1 MPILD
6 RNGMGVVLCFRT
18 AGTTDQKGL
27 RNMEQKFYLSSPEMI
42 TSHYGEE
49 YDKYYNAIVPP
60 IFMNS
65 LNVFEEIDD
74 YFNAKVHDK
83 HTYIYGRVQNPTV
96 RILEDKVAALEHGV
110 AAYAFGSGM
119 AAATTAVLS
128 VVKTGDHIVC
138 LRNAYGPL
146 KDFVEKY
153 CPTHLGTTLTY
164 VKGIEISEF
173 EEAITDNTSL
183 VILESPSSVVFSL
196 QDIEAVCKIAHSHG
210 AKVYIDNSF
219 CTPIFSTPLDLGADI
234 VMHTTSKYMGG
245 HSDVIG
251 GVLALRDEE
260 LANTIVTNRELFGG
274 IMGPMEAWLVL
285 RGLRTLSVR
294 VKAHEE
300 TAMKVATYLE
310 NHPKVDKVYYPGL
323 KSHPQYDLARKQQK
337 GNTGLMTFEIKGSME
352 DAKKVVNSL
361 KVFKI
366 GVSWGGFESLACMPH
381 TRCDAQACDWLSGA
395 QHLIR
400 IHCGL
405 EGAEALIA
413 DLEQALEN
421 ILN

>member
-1 MPILD
+1 
-6 RNGMGVVLCFRT
+6 
-18 AGTTDQKGL
+18 
-27 RNMEQKFYLSSPEMI
+27 MEQNFYLSSPEMI

-83 HTYIYGRVQNPTV
+83 HTYVYGRVQNPTV

-128 VVKTGDHIVC
+128 VVKTGDNIVC

-146 KDFVEKY
+146 KNFVENY
-153 CPTHLGTTLTY
+153 CPAHLGTTLTY

-196 QDIEAVCKIAHSHG
+196 QDIEAVCKIAHGHG

-219 CTPIFSTPLDLGADI
+219 CTPIFSTPLDLGVDI

-251 GVLALRDEE
+251 GVLALRDQE

-337 GNTGLMTFEIKGSME
+337 GNTGLMTFEIKGSTE

-381 TRCDAQACDWLSGA
+381 MRQSEQMCDWLGGK
-395 QHLIR
+395 QNLIR

-405 EGAEALIA
+405 EDVDALIN
-413 DLEQALEN
+413 DLEQALAN
-421 ILN
+421 I

>member
-1 MPILD
+1 
-6 RNGMGVVLCFRT
+6 
-18 AGTTDQKGL
+18 
-27 RNMEQKFYLSSPEMI
+27 MEQQFYLNSPEMI

-49 YDKYYNAIVPP
+49 YERYYNAIVPP

-65 LNVFEEIDD
+65 LNVFNEIDD

-83 HTYIYGRVQNPTV
+83 HTYVYGRVQNPTV

-110 AAYAFGSGM
+110 AAFAFASGM

-128 VVKTGDHIVC
+128 VVKHGDNIVC
-138 LRNAYGPL
+138 IRNAYGPL
-146 KDFVEKY
+146 KNFVENY
-153 CPTHLGTTLTY
+153 CPAHLGTTLTY
-164 VKGIEISEF
+164 AKGNDVSDF

-196 QDIEAVCKIAHSHG
+196 QDIEAVSKIAHEHG

-219 CTPIFSTPLDLGADI
+219 CTPIFSNPLDLGADI
-234 VMHTTSKYMGG
+234 VMHTMSKYMGG
-245 HSDVIG
+245 HSDIVG
-251 GVLALRDEE
+251 GVLAVRDEE
-260 LANTIVTNRELFGG
+260 LANTIVSNRELFGG
-274 IMGPMEAWLVL
+274 IIGPMEAWLVL

-300 TAMKVATYLE
+300 AAMQVALYLG
-310 NHPKVDKVYYPGL
+310 NHPKVEKVYYTGL
-323 KSHPQYDLARKQQK
+323 NSHPQYALVQKQQE
-337 GNTGLMTFEIKGSME
+337 GSTGLLTFEIKGSTE
-352 DAKKVVNSL
+352 DAKKVINSL

-381 TRCDAQACDWLSGA
+381 MKLDPQACDWLGGK
-395 QHLIR
+395 QNLIR

-405 EGAEALIA
+405 EGTDALIA
-413 DLEQALEN
+413 DLEQALAN
-421 ILN
+421 I

>member
-1 MPILD
+1 MD
-6 RNGMGVVLCFRT
+6 
-18 AGTTDQKGL
+18 
-27 RNMEQKFYLSSPEMI
+27 QKFYLSSPEMI

-65 LNVFEEIDD
+65 LNVFNEIDD
-74 YFNAKVHDK
+74 YFDAKVHDK
-83 HTYIYGRVQNPTV
+83 HTYVYGRVQNPTV

-128 VVKTGDHIVC
+128 VVKTGDHIVSI
-138 LRNAYGPL
+138 RNAYGPL
-146 KDFVEKY
+146 KTFIEKY
-153 CPTHLGTTLTY
+153 CAEHLHTTLTY
-164 VKGIEISEF
+164 VQGNEVSEF

-196 QDIEAVCKIAHSHG
+196 QDIEAVCKIAHAHG
-210 AKVYIDNSF
+210 AKVYIDNTF
-219 CTPIFSTPLDLGADI
+219 CTPIFSNPLDMGADI

-251 GVLALRDEE
+251 GMLAVRDEE

-274 IMGPMEAWLVL
+274 IIGPMEAWLVI

-294 VKAHEE
+294 VKAHEAV
-300 TAMKVATYLE
+300 AMEVAKYLE
-310 NHPKVDKVYYPGL
+310 NHPKVDKVYYTGL
-323 KSHPQYDLARKQQK
+323 PSHPQYELAKKQQR
-337 GNTGLMTFEIKGSME
+337 GNTGLITFEIKGTTE
-352 DAKKVVNSL
+352 DAKKVINNL
-361 KVFKI
+361 KIFKI

-381 TRCDAQACDWLSGA
+381 MRQDEKTCQWLGGG

-405 EGAEALIA
+405 EGVDALIN
-413 DLEQALEN
+413 DLEQALAL
-421 ILN
+421 I

>member
-1 MPILD
+1 
-6 RNGMGVVLCFRT
+6 
-18 AGTTDQKGL
+18 
-27 RNMEQKFYLSSPEMI
+27 MEQNFYLSSPEMI

-65 LNVFEEIDD
+65 LNVFNEIDD

-83 HTYIYGRVQNPTV
+83 HTYVYGRVQNPTV

-110 AAYAFGSGM
+110 AAFAFGSGM

-128 VVKTGDHIVC
+128 VVKTGDNIVC

-146 KDFVEKY
+146 KNFAENY
-153 CPTHLGTTLTY
+153 CPQHLGTTLTY
-164 VKGIEISEF
+164 VKGNEVSEF
-173 EEAITDNTSL
+173 EQAITDNTSL
-183 VILESPSSVVFSL
+183 VILESPSSVVFTL
-196 QDIEAVCKIAHSHG
+196 QDVEAVSQIAHAHG

-219 CTPIFSTPLDLGADI
+219 CSPIFSNPLDMGADI
-234 VMHTTSKYMGG
+234 VMHTASKYMGG
-245 HSDVIG
+245 HSDIIG
-251 GVLALRDEE
+251 GMLAVRDEE
-260 LANTIVTNRELFGG
+260 LANAIVTNRELFGG
-274 IMGPMEAWLVL
+274 IIGPMEAWLII

-300 TAMKVATYLE
+300 VAMKVATYLE
-310 NHPKVDKVYYPGL
+310 NHPKVAKVYYTGL
-323 KSHPQYDLARKQQK
+323 KSHPQYDLVQKQQK
-337 GNTGLMTFEIKGSME
+337 GSTGLMTFEIKGSTE

-361 KVFKI
+361 RVFKI

-381 TRCDAQACDWLSGA
+381 MRCDEQACRWLGGG
-395 QHLIR
+395 QNLIR

-405 EGAEALIA
+405 EGTDALIA
-413 DLEQALEN
+413 DLEQALEK
-421 ILN
+421 I

>member
-1 MPILD
+1 
-6 RNGMGVVLCFRT
+6 
-18 AGTTDQKGL
+18 
-27 RNMEQKFYLSSPEMI
+27 MEQNFYLSSPEMI

-65 LNVFEEIDD
+65 LNVFNEIDD

-83 HTYIYGRVQNPTV
+83 HTYVYGRVQNPTV

-110 AAYAFGSGM
+110 AAFAFGSGM

-128 VVKTGDHIVC
+128 VVKTGDNIVC

-146 KDFVEKY
+146 KNFAENY
-153 CPTHLGTTLTY
+153 CPQHLGTTLTY
-164 VKGIEISEF
+164 VKGNEVSEF
-173 EEAITDNTSL
+173 EQAITDNTSL
-183 VILESPSSVVFSL
+183 VILESPSSVVFTL
-196 QDIEAVCKIAHSHG
+196 QDVEAVSQIAHAHG

-219 CTPIFSTPLDLGADI
+219 CSPIFSNPLDMGADI
-234 VMHTTSKYMGG
+234 VMHTASKYMGG
-245 HSDVIG
+245 HSDIIG
-251 GVLALRDEE
+251 GMLAVRDEE
-260 LANTIVTNRELFGG
+260 LANAIVTNRELFGG
-274 IMGPMEAWLVL
+274 IIGPMEAWLII

-300 TAMKVATYLE
+300 VAMKVATYLE
-310 NHPKVDKVYYPGL
+310 NHPKVAKVYYTGL
-323 KSHPQYDLARKQQK
+323 KSHPQYDLVQKQQK
-337 GNTGLMTFEIKGSME
+337 GSTGLMTFEIKGSTE

-361 KVFKI
+361 RVFKI

-381 TRCDAQACDWLSGA
+381 MRCDEQTCRWLGGG
-395 QHLIR
+395 QNLIR

-405 EGAEALIA
+405 EGVDALIA
-413 DLEQALEN
+413 DLAQALEK
-421 ILN
+421 I

>member
-1 MPILD
+1 
-6 RNGMGVVLCFRT
+6 
-18 AGTTDQKGL
+18 
-27 RNMEQKFYLSSPEMI
+27 MEQNFYLSSPEMI

-65 LNVFEEIDD
+65 LNVFNEIDD

-83 HTYIYGRVQNPTV
+83 HTYVYGRVQNPTV

-110 AAYAFGSGM
+110 AAFAFGSGM

-128 VVKTGDHIVC
+128 VVKTGDNIVC

-146 KDFVEKY
+146 KNFAENY
-153 CPTHLGTTLTY
+153 CPQHLGTTLTY
-164 VKGIEISEF
+164 VKGNEVSEF
-173 EEAITDNTSL
+173 EQAITDNTSL
-183 VILESPSSVVFSL
+183 VILESPSSVVFTL
-196 QDIEAVCKIAHSHG
+196 QDVEAVSQIAHAHG

-219 CTPIFSTPLDLGADI
+219 CSPIFSNPLDMGADI
-234 VMHTTSKYMGG
+234 VMHTASKYMGG
-245 HSDVIG
+245 HSDIIG
-251 GVLALRDEE
+251 GMLAVRDEE
-260 LANTIVTNRELFGG
+260 LANAIVTNRELFGG
-274 IMGPMEAWLVL
+274 IIGPMEAWLII

-300 TAMKVATYLE
+300 VAMKVATYLE
-310 NHPKVDKVYYPGL
+310 NHPKVAKVYYTGL
-323 KSHPQYDLARKQQK
+323 KSHPQYDLVQKQQK
-337 GNTGLMTFEIKGSME
+337 GSTGLMTFEIKGSTE

-361 KVFKI
+361 RVFKI

-381 TRCDAQACDWLSGA
+381 MRCDEQTCRWLGGG
-395 QHLIR
+395 QNLIR

-405 EGAEALIA
+405 EGVDALIA
-413 DLEQALEN
+413 DLEQALEKV
-421 ILN
+421 